1 MSVKFGKSRP
11 AHSVKL
17 LEVQGPV
24 ESKGFVNQSRKRMA
38 EPPKA
43 KGTGRQ
49 AKQGL
54 PLHLQRHKFKMGLAG
69 MRKMGRGG

>member
-17 LEVQGPV
+17 AEVQGPT
-24 ESKGFVNQSRKRMA
+24 ESAGFNRQAKKRMA
-38 EPPKA
+38 QPPKA
-43 KGTGRQ
+43 KGTGRP